1 MTLRIALLCA
11 ALLAAALLAAAPT
24 HASAASLVVRVSG
37 VAVGQGPVF
46 VGLCDRALDRETCPI
61 GEFKRASGSTLSFR
75 FDGVRP
81 GRWAVAAYQD
91 LNRNGVLDTQPIL
104 LWQLP
109 SEPYGFSND
118 VGRFSPPTF
127 DGAAF
132 ELPAS
137 GGTVSVRLARLPL
150 DDEDAVQQA
159 IERQS
164 R

>member
-1 MTLRIALLCA
+1 MPLRIALLCA
-11 ALLAAALLAAAPT
+11 ALLAAAPA

-37 VAVGQGPVF
+37 VAAGEGPVF
-46 VGLCDRALDRETCPI
+46 VGLCDRALDRDTCPI
-61 GEFKRASGSTLSFR
+61 GKFQRASGGTLAFR
-75 FDGVRP
+75 FDDVAP

-91 LNRNGVLDTQPIL
+91 VNGNGALDTQPIL
-104 LWQLP
+104 VWQLP

-127 DGAAF
+127 SGAAF

-137 GGTVSVRLARLPL
+137 GGTVSVRLGRLPL
-150 DDEDAVQQA
+150 DDENAVQQA
-159 IERQS
+159 IERQT